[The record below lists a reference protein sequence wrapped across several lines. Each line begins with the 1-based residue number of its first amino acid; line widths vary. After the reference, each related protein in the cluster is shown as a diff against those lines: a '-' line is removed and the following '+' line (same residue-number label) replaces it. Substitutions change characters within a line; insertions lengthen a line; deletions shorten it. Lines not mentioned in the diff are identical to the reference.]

1 MMQLYWDPVD
11 SVSYGQK
18 LEGRSVLLQMSV
30 NDDEVTN
37 MGTIMLAESA
47 DWPSLGGAVP
57 GMPPV
62 QAPTVGPVI
71 ASYDAELGDPDI
83 GNQPS
88 ERTGAHRE
96 PRLWESAKLQTLH
109 FLVDEPG
116 QVQSYCQEA
125 VCTPADG

>member
-1 MMQLYWDPVD
+1 M
-11 SVSYGQK
+11 SYVQE
-18 LEGRSVLLQMSV
+18 LEGRSELLQMSV

-47 DWPSLGGAVP
+47 GWSSLGGAVA
-57 GMPPV
+57 GMPSV

-88 ERTGAHRE
+88 ERTGAHRA
-96 PRLWESAKLQTLH
+96 PRMWESAKLQALH

-116 QVQSYCQEA
+116 QVQGYCQEA